1 MNIKVDKLKEKAMA
15 NKRIILFLSGL
26 SLIGLIFGSL
36 FITIISKTDQT
47 LIQSYIE
54 NFMNTVQNNKLN
66 YVDAIK
72 NTLVSNLSFTSII
85 WMLGISIIG
94 IPIIIFMY
102 FTKSFMIGFSIAS
115 FILKYKVK
123 GLIYAIVY
131 IFPHHFINLVAFTL
145 LMVYSIKFSYYL
157 LSSILK
163 KKTIH
168 FKNLMNPY
176 LSVLVIVVVTLLI
189 TSIYET
195 FVVPY
200 FIKQLLHIIK

>member
-1 MNIKVDKLKEKAMA
+1 MNMRVDKLKEKAIA

-26 SLIGLIFGSL
+26 SLIGLIFGSI
-36 FITIISKTDQT
+36 FITIISKEDQS

-54 NFMNTVQNNKLN
+54 NFMNTVQAGKLN
-66 YVDAIK
+66 HMDAIK
-72 NTLVSNLSFTSII
+72 NTLVSSLSFTSII

-115 FILKYKVK
+115 FILKYKLK
-123 GLIYAIVY
+123 GLVYAVAY
-131 IFPHHFINLVAFTL
+131 IFPHHLINLIVFTL

-157 LSSILK
+157 LNSILK

-176 LSVLVIVVVTLLI
+176 LSILVIVVVTLLI
-189 TSIYET
+189 TSLYET

-200 FIKQLLHIIK
+200 FIKQLLHVVK